1 MKAARLYA
9 MGVVCALAGVWALVT
24 VAGCAN
30 EQGAKGHELYGHYCS
45 HCHGESGKQNEG
57 FNWSS
62 MPDPKPKDLTNKS
75 EMSTLKDEDIFNT
88 ISRDMKDTSEEGG
101 DEIGDDDFAV
111 PTMPTFKYTLSEE
124 EIWAIV
130 GYVRGLHGG
139 KMEFKV
145 EERKKQLETALQTAK
160 TNLEQATKA
169 YEAAE
174 KQASEEAEKKSE
186 ALKKDVEP
194 DESSYA
200 DELAA
205 MSKAKKELDTAQA
218 AMTNLV
224 TRPGKG
230 TSVPRPDLT
239 IKPDQLAKTVAYGQR
254 LYENKYGC
262 NGCHSIGPDGGKVGP
277 ALDRAGFR
285 LNGTWVYR
293 WLRNPQAMN
302 AETRMPAL
310 GLSDADA
317 KAVTLYLTTLKGE
330 NADDAAE
337 APAAAVAEA
346 TEEKKPAEKKPAEK
360 KPAEKKK

>member
-1 MKAARLYA
+1 MKAARLYVLGMVSA
-9 MGVVCALAGVWALVT
+9 VAGIGALIA

-30 EQGAKGHELYGHYCS
+30 EQEQKGHELYGHYCS
-45 HCHGESGKQNEG
+45 PCHGQSGKQNEG
-57 FNWSS
+57 FNWAS

-75 EMSTLKDEDIFNT
+75 EMSTLTDQDIFNT
-88 ISRDMKDTSEEGG
+88 ISRDMKDTREPEAGG

-130 GYVRGLHGG
+130 GYVRGLHGV

-145 EERKKQLETALQTAK
+145 EERRKQLEAAREIAK
-160 TNLEQATKA
+160 TNLEQATKV

-200 DELAA
+200 DELDA
-205 MSKAKKELDTAQA
+205 MSKAKKELDVAQA
-218 AMTNLV
+218 ALTNLV

-239 IKPDQLAKTVAYGQR
+239 IKPDQVAKTVALGHA
-254 LYENKYGC
+254 LYEDKYGC
-262 NGCHSIGPDGGKVGP
+262 NACHSLGDSGGKVGP

-293 WLRNPQAMN
+293 WLKNPQAMN

-317 KAVTLYLTTLKGE
+317 KAVTLYLSTLKG
-330 NADDAAE
+330 DASGDEAE
-337 APAAAVAEA
+337 APAEAPPEAA
-346 TEEKKPAEKKPAEK
+346 AEKKPADK

>member
-1 MKAARLYA
+1 
-9 MGVVCALAGVWALVT
+9 MGVVGAVAWVGALIA

-30 EQGAKGHELYGHYCS
+30 EQQQKGHELYGHYCS
-45 HCHGESGKQNEG
+45 HCHGASGKQNEG
-57 FNWSS
+57 FNWAS

-75 EMSTLKDEDIFNT
+75 EMSTLTDKDIFDT
-88 ISRDMKDTSEEGG
+88 ISRDMLDTREPEDGG

-130 GYVRGLHGG
+130 GYVRGLHGV
-139 KMEFKV
+139 KMEFNV
-145 EERKKQLETALQTAK
+145 EERKTQLETVLQTAK
-160 TNLEQATKA
+160 SNLEQATKV
-169 YEAAE
+169 YEEAE

-186 ALKKDVEP
+186 ALNKDVEP

-200 DELAA
+200 DELDA
-205 MSKAKKELDTAQA
+205 MSKATKELNVAQA

-239 IKPDQLAKTVAYGQR
+239 IKPDQLAKTVALGQV
-254 LYENKYGC
+254 LYEEKYGC

-277 ALDRAGFR
+277 PLDRAGFR

-293 WLRNPQAMN
+293 WLKNPQAMN

-330 NADDAAE
+330 TSEDEAE
-337 APAAAVAEA
+337 APAEDPPEP
-346 TEEKKPAEKKPAEK
+346 TTEKKPAEK